1 MKKSLITAMRL
12 FHYMVGITAPPKER
26 ETLVLFVWIGTA
38 VALAALGLLFAWFIV
53 PRVLR

>member
-1 MKKSLITAMRL
+1 MKTLIVAMRL

-26 ETLVLFVWIGTA
+26 EILVLLIWIG
-38 VALAALGLLFAWFIV
+38 AAAAIVILGLGCAWFIV